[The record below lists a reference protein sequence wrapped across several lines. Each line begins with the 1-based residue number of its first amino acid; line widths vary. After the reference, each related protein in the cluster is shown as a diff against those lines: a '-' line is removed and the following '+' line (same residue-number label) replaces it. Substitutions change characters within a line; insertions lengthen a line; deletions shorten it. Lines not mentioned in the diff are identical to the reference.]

1 MVCGQTMVDDYKSD
15 ITGIGNRS
23 LTSLDFARIFTVY
36 MLYGQL
42 ADKPTRRQPTRR
54 QTNSPTNQL
63 ADTQTRRQSNSP
75 TNQLADNKLADRP
88 SRRQLNWPKKQLAEI
103 EIVTKIDV
111 RFFGHMDV
119 SFW

>member
-1 MVCGQTMVDDYKSD
+1 MPTRTQANSYLIPT
-15 ITGIGNRS
+15 
-23 LTSLDFARIFTVY
+23 
-36 MLYGQL
+36 LYGQL

-63 ADTQTRRQSNSP
+63 AD
-75 TNQLADNKLADRP
+75 NKLADRP
-88 SRRQLNWPKKQLAEI
+88 TRRQLNWPKKNQLAEI

>member
-1 MVCGQTMVDDYKSD
+1 MYGGYPALKYRRARGDMIEVYKIRFMD
-15 ITGIGNRS
+15 
-23 LTSLDFARIFTVY
+23 
-36 MLYGQL
+36 
-42 ADKPTRRQPTRR
+42 
-54 QTNSPTNQL
+54 NSPTNQL
-63 ADTQTRRQSNSP
+63 TDTPTRRQSISP

-88 SRRQLNWPKKQLAEI
+88 TRRQLNWPKNQLAEI